1 MEEAGTIGDMP
12 EVERCYPFSGQ
23 RPAPPQ
29 AISEELMRDVVGCKK
44 SLAGVL
50 NSSSNTVTT
59 AEVIGDL
66 FAMGEMQ
73 WRGYF
78 KQEWHHQER

>member
-1 MEEAGTIGDMP
+1 
-12 EVERCYPFSGQ
+12 
-23 RPAPPQ
+23 
-29 AISEELMRDVVGCKK
+29 MRDVVGCEK

-66 FAMGEMQ
+66 FAVGEMQ